1 MTIRQPSK
9 NPFIAAVQVANELKK
24 SQTTDAGNAGKT
36 SAPGKDAKF
45 TMRTQVTTNRPS
57 KRSSGRGR

>member
-1 MTIRQPSK
+1 MSIKPTSK
-9 NPFIAAVQVANELKK
+9 NPFIAAVQAANELKK
-24 SQTTDAGNAGKT
+24 SQTTDAGK
-36 SAPGKDAKF
+36 SVPGKDTKF

>member
-1 MTIRQPSK
+1 MSIKPTSK
-9 NPFIAAVQVANELKK
+9 NPFIAAVQAANELKK
-24 SQTTDAGNAGKT
+24 SQTSDTGKGT
-36 SAPGKDAKF
+36 MPGKDAKF

>member
-1 MTIRQPSK
+1 MSTRQPSR
-9 NPFIAAVQVANELKK
+9 NPFIAAVQAANELKR
-24 SQTTDAGNAGKT
+24 SQAADTGKT

-45 TMRTQVTTNRPS
+45 TMKTQVTTNRPS